1 MPDINAPPVPSWAR
15 LRQVGRIALGVL
27 IVAGIVA
34 AWRWRGAFNPAV
46 LSTQIAGSR
55 LAPLVFLA
63 VHVVA
68 SLLFVPRTLL
78 AIVAGIAF
86 GMWWG
91 TLWAAFGSVLGAGAG
106 FFVARYVNG
115 GMIDAASWS
124 RLSAPMARVERGG
137 WRAVAMIR
145 LLPVIPH
152 TLTNYA
158 LGLTRLRP
166 LPYLLGSLAG
176 QLPLTIAYAE
186 LGAGG
191 GQALR
196 GAHNWMLPT
205 AIGAGALVLSMLIP
219 IIARRHWRSRPM
231 PEA

>member
-1 MPDINAPPVPSWAR
+1 MPDINAPPMPPWAR
-15 LRQVGRIALGVL
+15 MRQVARIALGVA
-27 IVAGIVA
+27 IVIGIIA
-34 AWRWRGAFNPAV
+34 AWHWRGELDPRV
-46 LSTQIAGSR
+46 LGLQIAGSR
-55 LAPLVFLA
+55 VAPLVFLA
-63 VHVVA
+63 VHVAA

-78 AIVAGIAF
+78 AIVAGIVF
-86 GMWWG
+86 GVWWG
-91 TLWAAFGSVLGAGAG
+91 TLWAALGSVLGAGAG

-115 GMIDAASWS
+115 GLIDAAAWQ
-124 RLSAPMARVERGG
+124 RLSGPMARVERGG
-137 WRAVAMIR
+137 WRAVATIR

-158 LGLTRLRP
+158 LGLTRLRA

-196 GAHNWMLPT
+196 GAHDWVLPT
-205 AIGAGALVLSMLIP
+205 AIGAAALALSLLIP
-219 IIARRHWRSRPM
+219 LIARRWRPRPV

>member
-1 MPDINAPPVPSWAR
+1 MPDINAPPPPTLAR
-15 LRQVGRIALGVL
+15 VRQAGRILLGVA
-27 IVAGIVA
+27 IVAGVVA
-34 AWRWRGAFNPAV
+34 AWRWRGEFDPRMLGA
-46 LSTQIAGSR
+46 QIAASR
-55 LAPLVFLA
+55 LAPLMFLA
-63 VHVVA
+63 VHVAA

-91 TLWAAFGSVLGAGAG
+91 TLWAALGSVLGAGAG

-115 GMIDAASWS
+115 GLIDAANWQ
-124 RLSAPMARVERGG
+124 RLSGPMARVERGG

-145 LLPVIPH
+145 LIPVIPH

-191 GQALR
+191 GKALR
-196 GAHNWMLPT
+196 GADGWVLPT
-205 AIGAGALVLSMLIP
+205 AIGVAALLLSMLIP
-219 IIARRHWRSRPM
+219 IIARRWRPRPV